1 MDRRRFLQNAAGAT
15 LISLAGRGAMAAQD
29 SAHRLKI
36 VVFRQEGFPT
46 IDGLN
51 LSKQTLQTE
60 LEWHDLTFADADEL
74 TSSLTK
80 GVDLFINPFG
90 SAFPKTAWL
99 AILKYLQGGGN
110 FLNLGGVPFAVPVEG
125 TKPETR
131 QVNYHKRLGILQAFE
146 LDGAIAKTYRSNVDE
161 LKDFA
166 GSSKVVSTFE
176 LNPRLTT
183 TIQFPEEAGGDGAR
197 EGKMT
202 ALVHGLDANGTAVS
216 APVVMFDRLEGEF
229 AGGRWVFAN
238 FTGSTDA
245 ETIKNLAEIASLGAV
260 GLTAEIEFACY
271 RADELPKL
279 KIVIRSP
286 YNEEKPRE
294 IYSTSYRI
302 ARPDGTGSSSE
313 AEGRW
318 EKLTNGQ
325 LDVDLSKIA
334 KINGSGFYRVEIP
347 IGVSLTNGPAHR
359 FATITGFWVVDDKLM
374 SAGEPITSD
383 RHFLYRHGEPFPV
396 VGTTYMASDVH
407 RRFLLEPNPAVWD
420 KDFAAMKAAGV
431 NMVRTGIW
439 TAWPLYFDEKGD
451 VKEEVLRA
459 FEAFILTAK
468 KYDIPVVFTFFAF
481 MPEMFGGK
489 NAYLD
494 PRSIA
499 GQKKFITAFAARVK
513 NAKNV
518 IWDLI
523 NEPSFANPKS
533 LWSCRPN
540 GDEFEKT
547 AWREWLKTRFNET
560 DETGLADIIR
570 EKWRLTT
577 EEDVFALPTN
587 EDFDDANIQSNRR
600 PLRAMDFRLFAQ
612 DIFRGW
618 ASEMRD
624 TLRAAGNALQL
635 VTVGQD
641 EAGTGDSPSP
651 QFHFDA
657 VDFTSLHNWWSNDD
671 LLWDNVVSKS
681 PSKPNLVEETGVMSY
696 EKLDGSLWRTEQEV
710 AALLARKMALSLGAN
725 ACGFI
730 EWIWNTNPY
739 MNIDNE
745 AGIGFHRVDGTAK
758 PELESFKRIAKF
770 ANENRKYFRG
780 KTDEKAVLIIP
791 HSYQFTPRSLAGD
804 ATKRAVRAFHYHC
817 RQTLRAVSEY
827 NAGEIVREAEA
838 PKLVIVPA
846 PHVLTGDAWHDLV
859 ELARKGSV
867 VAVTGCLG
875 DDEYLIAKRCHIDL
889 GLNAAVSAKPV
900 SQTETVMIGGKQFRV
915 RFAGE
920 KIQRVEKADVADNK
934 IVSAKIGSG
943 QIVWCPVPLELGE
956 NIEPVAAFY
965 DLVLSQAGLAPT
977 FSLADD
983 NPAILVRPTEFAD
996 AVLYTIVSES
1006 GRDENVKLTHLP
1018 TKTVTDF
1025 RLPAGRTN
1033 LMFIDKR
1040 SGNILSRMI

>member
-1 MDRRRFLQNAAGAT
+1 MDRRKFLQNAAGVT
-15 LISLAGRGAMAAQD
+15 LIGLAGRDFTLAQD
-29 SAHRLKI
+29 SSRHLKI
-36 VVFRQEGFPT
+36 VVFWQDGFPT
-46 IDGLN
+46 IDGLD
-51 LSKQTLQTE
+51 LSKPTVQTTLGS
-60 LEWHDLTFADADEL
+60 HDLIFANTDEIA
-74 TSSLTK
+74 SKLTK
-80 GVDLFINPFG
+80 DVDLFINPYG

-99 AILKYLQGGGN
+99 AILKYLQDGGN
-110 FLNLGGVPFAVPVEG
+110 FLNLGGVPFAVPVSNLRA
-125 TKPETR
+125 ETR
-131 QVNYHKRLGILQAFE
+131 QVNYHKRLGILQAVE
-146 LDGAIAKTYRSNVDE
+146 LDGATAKSYRSNSEE

-166 GSSKVVSTFE
+166 KSAKIEKTFA
-176 LNPRLTT
+176 LYPRLTT
-183 TIQFPEEAGGDGAR
+183 QIEFPDEAGGDGAR
-197 EGKMT
+197 EGIMT
-202 ALVHGLDANGTAVS
+202 ALVHGLDANGTAVT
-216 APVVMFDRLEGEF
+216 APIVMFDRLQGEF

-238 FTGSTDA
+238 YKGSINT
-245 ETIKNLAEIASLGAV
+245 ETIKTLVEIASFGPLEFSARPD
-260 GLTAEIEFACY
+260 FACY
-271 RADELPKL
+271 RVGELPKL
-279 KIVIRSP
+279 KIAIQSHN
-286 YNEEKPRE
+286 NEQHPRE
-294 IYSTSYRI
+294 IYSFSYRI
-302 ARPDGTGSSSE
+302 TNPDGTASSLK
-313 AEGRW
+313 AEGKW
-318 EKLTNGQ
+318 QKLTDSQ
-325 LDVDLSKIA
+325 FDVDLSKFT
-334 KINGSGFYRVEIP
+334 KIKDPGLYQVEITTA
-347 IGVSLTNGPAHR
+347 VRLLTGPVYRIAENTAFR
-359 FATITGFWVVDDKLM
+359 VADDKLI
-374 SAGEPITSD
+374 SAGTPLTAD
-383 RHFLYRHGEPFPV
+383 RHFLYRNGEPFPV

-420 KDFAAMKAAGV
+420 KDFAVMKAAGV

-439 TAWPLYFDEKGD
+439 TAWPLYFDEKGE

-494 PRSIA
+494 PRSIV
-499 GQKKFITAFAARVK
+499 GQKKFVSAFASRVK
-513 NAKNV
+513 DAKDV

-540 GDEFEKT
+540 GDQFEKH
-547 AWREWLKTRFNET
+547 AWLEWLKKRFKETNEVN
-560 DETGLADIIR
+560 LANVIR
-570 EKWRLTT
+570 DKWRLTM
-577 EEDVFALPTN
+577 EEDAFALPAN
-587 EDFDDANIQSNRR
+587 EDFEDVNIQSNRR

-612 DIFRGW
+612 DIFRDW
-618 ASEMRD
+618 AREMRD
-624 TLRAAGNALQL
+624 ALRAAGNASQL

-651 QFHFDA
+651 QFHFDT

-681 PSKPNLVEETGVMSY
+681 PSKPNIVEETGVMSY
-696 EKLDGSLWRTEQEV
+696 EKLDGSAWRTEDEV
-710 AALLARKMALSLGAN
+710 AASLERKMALSLGAN

-758 PELESFKRIAKF
+758 PELASFKEIAKF
-770 ANENRKYFRG
+770 ANGNRKYFRG
-780 KTDEKAVLIIP
+780 LSDEKTLLVIP
-791 HSYQFTPRSLAGD
+791 HSYEFTPRSLAGD

-827 NAGEIVREAEA
+827 NVGEILKEAAA
-838 PKLVIVPA
+838 PKLVIVPS
-846 PHVLTGDAWHDLV
+846 PRVLTDDAWNDLI

-867 VAVTGCLG
+867 VAITGYFV
-875 DDEYLIAKRCHIDL
+875 DDEYMMAKPRHIDL
-889 GLNAAVSAKPV
+889 GLKASSPKPV
-900 SQTETVMIGGKQFRV
+900 SQTETVAIDGNQFHV

-920 KIQRVEKADVADNK
+920 KIQRVEKAAATDNK

-943 QIVWCPVPLELGE
+943 QIVWCPVPLELGDS
-956 NIEPVAAFY
+956 IEPVAAFY
-965 DLVLSQAGLAPT
+965 NLVLSQAGLKPIFA
-977 FSLADD
+977 LLNH

-1033 LMFIDKR
+1033 LIFIDKQA
-1040 SGNILSRMI
+1040 GKILGRMI